1 MKNKNF
7 LEKNAFYLY
16 FLINLFQETRR
27 NIKYI
32 RKFYSNCNRKEF
44 LKFDYELLKQ
54 NKRSDTLFILGS
66 GASINKISDS
76 MWKHIKENDSLG
88 FNFWILHKHVP
99 NYYMFEPPIKSNQE
113 LLLNLIRQKANDYI
127 KNNTFFIMKDVKSL
141 KIKCEKIPKEIRN
154 RFMAAPKDD
163 FYGNTKEIFIK
174 SIRLAK
180 KLNLLKRN
188 VFYSRRASLFSAIY
202 IGWRLGYKKIILAGI
217 DLNNTD
223 YFYDDSNKYDQ
234 SLVPV
239 NPKRGKIH
247 ATAKDIET
255 DFRIDEL
262 VYMIKEELLDKDNV
276 ELFVLNEKSLLAKKL
291 PIYKE
296 I

>member
-1 MKNKNF
+1 MKDNF

-16 FLINLFQETRR
+16 FFINLFHETRR

-32 RKFYSNCNRKEF
+32 RKFYSDCDKKEF

-54 NKRSDTLFILGS
+54 NKKSDTLFILGS
-66 GASINKISDS
+66 GASINKISND
-76 MWKHIKENDSLG
+76 MWQHIKKNDSLG
-88 FNFWILHKHVP
+88 FNFWILHNHIP

-113 LLLNLIRQKANDYI
+113 LLLKLIRQKAKDYI

-141 KIKCEKIPKEIRN
+141 KIKCEKIPKEIRS

-163 FYGNTKEIFIK
+163 FYGNTRENFIR
-174 SIRLAK
+174 SIRLAR

-188 VFYSRRASLFSAIY
+188 VLYSRRASLFSAIY
-202 IGWRLGYKKIILAGI
+202 MGWRLGYKKIVLAGI

-223 YFYDDSNKYDQ
+223 YFYDDPSKYDQ
-234 SLVPV
+234 NLVPV

-247 ATAKDIET
+247 ATARDIET

-276 ELFVLNEKSLLAKKL
+276 KLFVLNENSLLVEKL
-291 PIYKE
+291 PVYKE